1 MKTLLAFLA
10 LSVLAAP
17 AVPARA
23 AAPTLITV
31 TGQGHV
37 SVAPDMA
44 TESFTIAT
52 NADSA
57 AAATSDNNSRYER
70 FLTAI
75 KALGVP
81 ASDIRTTGFNVSYT
95 PPPQSQPPNLNGY
108 QQRYG
113 YFVNRSVEVTLHK
126 LALVGKAVDA
136 AVASGVTDVGSV
148 NFSISDRRTQFQR
161 ALRDAVEDARIQAQS
176 MASAAGLHLS
186 RIKSMGQGYPSVVQP
201 VMAADMYKMA
211 APAPVPPTN
220 IQPSSVDVNATVTVT
235 YEAE

>member
-44 TESFTIAT
+44 TETFTIAT

-70 FLTAI
+70 FLAAI

-95 PPPQSQPPNLNGY
+95 PPPQPQPGNAEPQPP
-108 QQRYG
+108 QRYG

-148 NFSISDRRTQFQR
+148 NFGISDRRTQLQR
-161 ALRDAVEDARIQAQS
+161 ALRDAVADARTQAQS

-201 VMAADMYKMA
+201 VMTADMYKMA
-211 APAPVPPTN
+211 APAPPTS
-220 IQPSSVDVNATVTVT
+220 IQPSNVDVNATVTVT
-235 YEAE
+235 YEAQ